1 VTTALPLANTV
12 QMTIGGVAVTPS
24 FAGLSASGLYQFNVT
39 VPASL
44 PNGDAAV
51 VATIGGVSSQTGL
64 AITVG
69 Q

>member
-1 VTTALPLANTV
+1 VY
-12 QMTIGGVAVTPS
+12 
-24 FAGLSASGLYQFNVT
+24 AGLVEPGLYQLNVT

-51 VATIGGVSSQTGL
+51 VATIGGVSTLTGVSV
-64 AITVG
+64 TV